1 MSSAHIK
8 TNLEENEVQH
18 LIEIRGIGKDYQ
30 DGETKV
36 QAIKE
41 MDFFIDD
48 GEFVAIMGQSGSGK
62 STLLSILGGLNRPSR
77 GNVLLDTLDVYGLTS
92 EQRADLRS
100 EYIGVIFQSFQLIPY
115 LTVLENVKMPM
126 AITGRKGK
134 EQDKM
139 AREVLEKVGLA
150 NKADRLPDQL
160 SGGEQERVAIA
171 RAIVNKPPI
180 LLADEP
186 TGSLDSK
193 TADEILNL
201 LKELNDEGQTII
213 MVTHNPGQ
221 TIIMVTHN
229 PDACRDTTRTIQVKD
244 GSCYTH

>member
-1 MSSAHIK
+1 MTMNNQTI
-8 TNLEENEVQH
+8 EPDVQH
-18 LIEIRGIGKDYQ
+18 LIEVRQVGKDYQ
-30 DGETKV
+30 SGESTV

-41 MDFFIDD
+41 MSLYIDD
-48 GEFVAIMGQSGSGK
+48 GEFVSIMGQSGSGK
-62 STLLSILGGLNRPSR
+62 STLLSILGGLNHPTR
-77 GNVLLDTLDVYGLTS
+77 GRMLLDSLDIYELSS

-115 LTVLENVKMPM
+115 LTVLENVKLPM
-126 AITGRKGK
+126 AITGRKAK

-139 AREVLEKVGLA
+139 ARDVLARVGLT

-186 TGSLDSK
+186 TGNLDST
-193 TADEILNL
+193 TADEIMNL
-201 LKELNDEGQTII
+201 LKELNAEGQTII
-213 MVTHNPGQ
+213 MVTHNPE
-221 TIIMVTHN
+221 
-229 PDACRDTTRTIQVKD
+229 ACKHTARTIQVKD
-244 GSCYTH
+244 GSCYVN

>member
-1 MSSAHIK
+1 M
-8 TNLEENEVQH
+8 TTTTENMH
-18 LIEIRGIGKDYQ
+18 LIEIQ
-30 DGETKV
+30 DISKTYKSGDSEV
-36 QAIKE
+36 HAIQH
-41 MDFFIDD
+41 MDFYIDD
-48 GEFVAIMGQSGSGK
+48 GEFVGIMGQSGSGK
-62 STLLSILGGLNRPSR
+62 STLLSILGGLNHPSN
-77 GNVLLDTLDVYGLTS
+77 GKILLDTLDVYNLTS

-126 AITGRKGK
+126 AITGMKAK
-134 EQDKM
+134 KQHEM
-139 AREVLEKVGLA
+139 AMSVLKKVGLE

-171 RAIVNKPPI
+171 RAIVNNPPI

-193 TADEILNL
+193 TADEIMSL
-201 LKELNDEGQTII
+201 LKQLNEE
-213 MVTHNPGQ
+213 GQ

-229 PDACRDTTRTIQVKD
+229 PDACSHASRTITVKD
-244 GSCYTH
+244 GTCMIH

>member
-1 MSSAHIK
+1 MKDNIKHNSAV
-8 TNLEENEVQH
+8 EPDVQH
-18 LIEIRGIGKDYQ
+18 LIEIQNIGKNYQ
-30 DGETKV
+30 DGETTV

-41 MDFFIDD
+41 MNFFIDD
-48 GEFVAIMGQSGSGK
+48 GEFVSIMGQSGSGK
-62 STLLSILGGLNRPSR
+62 STLLSILGGLNHPTR
-77 GNVLLDTLDVYGLTS
+77 GRILLDSLDIYELSS

-115 LTVLENVKMPM
+115 LTVLENVKLPM
-126 AITGRKGK
+126 AITGRKAK

-139 AREVLEKVGLA
+139 ARDVLARVGLT

-186 TGSLDSK
+186 TGNLDST
-193 TADEILNL
+193 TADEIMNL
-201 LKELNDEGQTII
+201 LKELNAEGQTII
-213 MVTHNPGQ
+213 MVTHNPE
-221 TIIMVTHN
+221 
-229 PDACRDTTRTIQVKD
+229 ACKHTARTIQVKD
-244 GSCYTH
+244 GSCSMN

>member
-1 MSSAHIK
+1 MKDNTMHKSVVEPNA
-8 TNLEENEVQH
+8 QH
-18 LIEIRGIGKDYQ
+18 LIEIQDIGKDYQ
-30 DGETKV
+30 EGETTV
-36 QAIKE
+36 QAIKQ
-41 MDFFIDD
+41 MNFFIDD
-48 GEFVAIMGQSGSGK
+48 GEFVSIMGQSGSGK
-62 STLLSILGGLNRPSR
+62 STLLSILGGLNHPSR
-77 GNVLLDTLDVYGLTS
+77 GRILLDSLDIYELSS

-115 LTVLENVKMPM
+115 LTVLENVKLPM
-126 AITGRKGK
+126 AITGRKAK

-139 AREVLEKVGLA
+139 ARDVLARVGLT

-186 TGSLDSK
+186 TGSLDSN

-213 MVTHNPGQ
+213 MVTHNP
-221 TIIMVTHN
+221 N
-229 PDACRDTTRTIQVKD
+229 ACRDTTRTIQVKD
-244 GSCYTH
+244 GSCYTN